1 MSSSTR
7 RQQLEAMLA
16 EDPNDEFLRYALAME
31 FVNAGEHESAVSH
44 LRELIAL
51 HPAKPYVPAYQMA
64 GQSLLKLG
72 RTGEAIPILRE
83 GVAEA
88 QKQGNLHAAG
98 EMQGMLDTVE

>member
-1 MSSSTR
+1 MSEPTR

-16 EDPNDEFLRYALAME
+16 DDPTDEFLRYGLAME
-31 FVNAGEHESAVSH
+31 FISAGDHETAVRF

-51 HPAKPYVPAYQMA
+51 NPAKPYVPAYLIA

-72 RTGEAIPILRE
+72 RANDAIAVLRD
-83 GVAEA
+83 GVAAA

-98 EMQGMLDTVE
+98 EMQALLDSVE